1 MSNMK
6 IMIHIL
12 YRNIRSDGNGIV
24 VIWEYRRRVLEC
36 ECAKFEREMISL
48 LSDWFVTSMVRRS
61 YNVRNP
67 MRQGCESLL
76 VYYPV
81 FSSGVG
87 WMGRIDVNSSLR
99 AVGHTR
105 MPPRVIN

>member
-67 MRQGCESLL
+67 MRQDCESLL
-76 VYYPV
+76 VYYNAIFLG
-81 FSSGVG
+81 FSYGL
-87 WMGRIDVNSSLR
+87 DQC
-99 AVGHTR
+99 
-105 MPPRVIN
+105 